1 MNDQDSEPGRPRIR
15 RPGRWVYAVGVL
27 IFLVYASW
35 IIGPY
40 LRSVIVR
47 DAAVTSWSNV
57 ATAPIEG
64 ELEFQ
69 QGIDEV
75 VGEDG
80 VIANIRNDHLSREA
94 LSRARI
100 RLDHARARVRVQEEY
115 LRDIKELDR
124 ERARFKS
131 QYADIFR
138 AEVDVEIVR
147 LQREM
152 EVTSGRLDVM
162 RKIATRKE
170 RLEVYGAESDAAVDE
185 ATLRVSELERQLKQL
200 QSDIDHARVRRE
212 AADTGVFITVDGEDP
227 DWVRGSRIEL
237 KLEKKQARLEL
248 RQAQAELELARAA
261 LGSAEDNF
269 RRLSEAAVTAL
280 PGSIIWSARVAPGAV
295 VQAGSPVA
303 EWLDC
308 SVLMVDVPVSD
319 TEVSLIKPGDDAN
332 VVLEGETVVRKASV
346 LLTRGSAST
355 LEREDLAAL
364 AKGRREGVAQVL
376 LNFSTHRDA
385 IESCPV
391 GRAAYVDFP
400 GVGLIDIIRARLRL

>member
-1 MNDQDSEPGRPRIR
+1 MNNQDSEPDRPRIR
-15 RPGRWVYAVGVL
+15 RSGRWVYAVGVL
-27 IFLVYASW
+27 IFLAYASW
-35 IIGPY
+35 LIGPY

-75 VGEDG
+75 VAEDG

-94 LSRARI
+94 LSRAQI
-100 RLDHARARVRVQEEY
+100 RLDHTRARVGVHEEY

-124 ERARFKS
+124 DRAGLKA

-147 LQREM
+147 LQRQM

-162 RKIATRKE
+162 RKISTRKK
-170 RLEVYGAESDAAVDE
+170 RLETYGAESDAAVDE
-185 ATLRVSELERQLKQL
+185 SILRVSELERQLTQL
-200 QSDIDHARVRRE
+200 QSDIEHARVRRK

-237 KLEKKQARLEL
+237 KLAKKQARLEL
-248 RQAQAELELARAA
+248 REAQAELKLARAT
-261 LGSAEDNF
+261 LGSAQDDF

-280 PGSIIWSARVAPGAV
+280 PGSIIWSERVAPGAV

-319 TEVSLIKPGDDAN
+319 AEVSLIKPGNDAN

-355 LEREDLAAL
+355 LGREDLAAL

-376 LNFSTHRDA
+376 LDFSTHRDT
-385 IESCPV
+385 IETCPV